1 MVWRIFRELGG
12 GGRGKGGGTL
22 LKRKRVCKTL
32 DTNGC
37 EPYCVG
43 EVRMRV
49 CDGTKRAMVCFFK
62 FSPRFFWLEEEEVSL
77 LII

>member
-1 MVWRIFRELGG
+1 
-12 GGRGKGGGTL
+12 
-22 LKRKRVCKTL
+22 
-32 DTNGC
+32 
-37 EPYCVG
+37 
-43 EVRMRV
+43 MRV